1 MTTTAPPDEA
11 VDTTAERPKRRTA
24 SLWGWVLVAVLVIA
38 VALAASQLAATG
50 PGARGALDPESRS
63 DTGALALAELLRDQG
78 VEVEVVR
85 SRAAAAAARDEDSTR
100 ALTNP
105 YTLSDEALA
114 DLLAPADRVVLL
126 STGTHLLSELAIG
139 ENASGSAAPRL
150 AACAVPAFAEVG
162 DIRPDRLFAPAD
174 GVTGCFAD
182 GDAAAVLVDDRD
194 GHRAVVEGVKLFSN
208 ATLAEDGNAALG
220 LALLGQTARV
230 VWYVPSYEDTDIQ
243 GATPDT
249 LGTLTPDWVTP
260 AILLLLT
267 AGLAVAVARGRR
279 FGPLVAETLPVTVRA
294 SETMHGRAR
303 LTARAADAPHAAEAL
318 REGTRRRL
326 ARRLGLAVH
335 ASADEVADAAA
346 DRLRIPRGTL
356 QSLLAGPP
364 PTDDAALVTL
374 ARRLDEL
381 ETAVE
386 TSAQTP
392 RSDA

>member
-1 MTTTAPPDEA
+1 MTTTAPDLA
-11 VDTTAERPKRRTA
+11 AGGTAERPRRRTA
-24 SLWGWVLVAVLVIA
+24 SVLGWLLVAALVIA
-38 VALAASQLAATG
+38 VALAASQLAASG
-50 PGARGALDPESRS
+50 PGARGTLDPESRS
-63 DTGALALAELLRDQG
+63 GTGALALAEILRDQG

-85 SRAAAAAARDEDSTR
+85 SRAAAVAALDADSTLV
-100 ALTNP
+100 LTNP
-105 YTLSDEALA
+105 YTLSDDALA
-114 DLLAPADRVVLL
+114 DLLAPADRVVFL

-139 ENASGSAAPRL
+139 ENASGPASPRSAG
-150 AACAVPAFAEVG
+150 CAMPAFAEVG
-162 DIRPDRLFAPAD
+162 DIRPDRLFTPAD
-174 GVTGCFAD
+174 GVAGCFGED
-182 GDAAAVLVDDRD
+182 GAAAVLVDERN
-194 GHRAVVEGVKLFSN
+194 GYRAVVEGVKLFSN
-208 ATLAEDGNAALG
+208 AALAEDGNAALA
-220 LALLGQTARV
+220 LALLGQTDRV
-230 VWYVPSYEDTDIQ
+230 VWYVPSFEDTDIE
-243 GATPDT
+243 TSSPDT
-249 LGTLTPDWVTP
+249 LGTLTPEWVTP

-303 LTARAADAPHAAEAL
+303 LTARAADTPHAAEAL

-335 ASADEVADAAA
+335 ADADEIADAAA

-364 PTDDAALVTL
+364 PGDDAALVAL

-386 TSAQTP
+386 TSTQSP
-392 RSDA
+392 GSRS